1 MKLSKKVFI
10 LLFVLAAVIGLASCR
25 TGSGGNNDDDKT
37 DQVAEYVVTFDSKEG
52 SVVPSQQIQKG
63 NHATR
68 PTDPTREGYN
78 FKGWYKDSACTEEWK
93 FSEDVVTGNVT
104 LYAKWESKQAPQP
117 IPEKKYSITYVSEH
131 GTTPTT
137 VAEATILPTTL
148 PTVADVEGWHFI
160 GWYLE
165 DTFETEAIPGTTLTA
180 NIILYAKWEQ
190 NFYSI
195 SFNINGKG
203 EQPTNID
210 KASHL
215 PAILPVLTDAT
226 QSFAGWY
233 LDANFTTKATAGM
246 LLTEDVTL
254 YAKWVDKTAIVI
266 SEAQGYAEGAYLEWN
281 GLDGCDDYH
290 VYYKKTTDSN
300 AQYKQI
306 DSQLIREYPS
316 NYRADVVGLA
326 AGNYTIKVVP
336 VYDDT
341 EFSSGSA
348 EENVVVSAHD
358 RSGFGFSKNSTYK
371 TASGA
376 YNDDGTLKSN
386 AKVIYVSANNAKTVT
401 CTINGTETK
410 GIQAILEAKQ
420 KGDTTPLAIRFIGL
434 VTKND
439 LDYIAS
445 TDEGLQVKGKNAY
458 AEMNLTVEGIG
469 EDATC
474 KGFGFL
480 IRNCGN
486 VEFRNLAIME
496 QIDDAISI
504 DTNNCNLW
512 IHNLDLYYGQAGGDS
527 DQAKGDGFIDIKKSQ
542 YCSVSYNHFYDSGKS
557 CLIDA
562 SQASSGGSDYLT
574 YHHNWFDHSDS
585 RHPRVRNAKN
595 IHIYNNYYDG
605 VSKYGVGATTGSSTF
620 VEANYFRN
628 VKYPMMI
635 AGQGSDIDP
644 KNSKGTFSNEAGG
657 MIKAYNNKIVEGGTF
672 ISQNENPTSFDAVDV
687 ANRNDKIT
695 TYSCLKGGGTYSN
708 FDTDSAIMYSYT
720 PDDVDDVVTI
730 VTTYA
735 GRVNGGDFHWT
746 FNNAVEDENYS
757 VIPELK
763 QAIVNYSSTLIR
775 VLGIEGTQ
783 DGGNSGDGDGDSGTG
798 GGNPPAI
805 SDSVVHNFTTSGKY
819 SSIFTITG
827 NLSSGKGTVSYKGLT
842 LTQCLKLE
850 SATSISFNIN
860 DSMTLVLV
868 FVETAGTIKVDG
880 TKYTASN
887 GIVTVS
893 LAAGSHTIT
902 KADTANLFYIELG
915 KSA

>member
-1 MKLSKKVFI
+1 DVEGWH
-10 LLFVLAAVIGLASCR
+10 FV
-25 TGSGGNNDDDKT
+25 
-37 DQVAEYVVTFDSKEG
+37 
-52 SVVPSQQIQKG
+52 
-63 NHATR
+63 
-68 PTDPTREGYN
+68 
-78 FKGWYKDSACTEEWK
+78 GWYLDASYTTSATPGATI
-93 FSEDVVTGNVT
+93 SADTT
-104 LYAKWESKQAPQP
+104 LHAKWEAKSSV
-117 IPEKKYSITYVSEH
+117 EKYSITYVTEY
-131 GTTPTT
+131 GTAPTKANDVT
-137 VAEATILPTTL
+137 ALPSTFPNLTGVAGYTFIAWYTTS
-148 PTVADVEGWHFI
+148 TFDEG
-160 GWYLE
+160 
-165 DTFETEAIPGTTLTA
+165 TEAIPGMTIHTNTT
-180 NIILYAKWEQ
+180 LYAKWEQ
-190 NFYSI
+190 NLYSV
-195 SFNINGKG
+195 SYNINGKG
-203 EQPTNID
+203 NQPTNIEQ
-210 KASHL
+210 ASHL
-215 PAILPVLTDAT
+215 PDELPVLTDST

-233 LDANFTTKATAGM
+233 LDASFNKKATAGM

-266 SEAQGYAEGAYLEWN
+266 NEAQGYAEGAYLEWN
-281 GLDGCDDYH
+281 GLAGCDNYH
-290 VYYKKTTDSN
+290 VYYKKTTESDS
-300 AQYKQI
+300 QYKKI
-306 DSQLIREYPS
+306 DSQLIREYPT

-326 AGNYTIKVVP
+326 AGNYTVKVVP
-336 VYDDT
+336 VYD
-341 EFSSGSA
+341 EAEYSSGSA
-348 EENVVVSAHD
+348 EENVVVTAHD

-401 CTINGTETK
+401 CTMNGTEAK

-434 VTKND
+434 INKSD

-445 TDEGLQVKGKNAY
+445 AEEGLQVKGKNAY
-458 AEMNLTVEGIG
+458 AEMNLTIEGIG

-527 DQAKGDGFIDIKKSQ
+527 DQAKGDGFVDIKKSQ

-595 IHIYNNYYDG
+595 VHIYNNYYDG

-644 KNSKGTFSNEAGG
+644 KNPKGTFSNEAGG

-672 ISQNENPTSFDAVDV
+672 ITQNQDSTSFDAVDV
-687 ANRNDKIT
+687 ANRNDKVT
-695 TYSCLKGGGTYSN
+695 AYSCLKGGGTYSN
-708 FDTDSAIMYSYT
+708 FDTDASIMYSYT
-720 PDDVDDVVTI
+720 PDDVDDVVDI

-735 GRVNGGDFHWT
+735 GRINGGDFHWT
-746 FNNAVEDENYS
+746 FNNAVEDGNYS

-763 QAIVNYSSTLIR
+763 QAIIKYSSKLIR
-775 VLGIEGTQ
+775 VLGIEGIQ
-783 DGGNSGDGDGDSGTG
+783 NGGSTGEEEGGDVPGTG
-798 GGNPPAI
+798 ENNPPAI
-805 SDSVVHNFTTSGKY
+805 TGSVTHNFTTDGKD
-819 SSIFTITG
+819 SSVFTITG
-827 NLSSGKGTVSYKGLT
+827 NLSTGKGTVSYKGLT

-850 SATSISFNIN
+850 SATSVSFNIN
-860 DSMTLVLV
+860 EAMTLVLV
-868 FVETAGTIKVDG
+868 FVETSATIKVDG
-880 TKYTASN
+880 TKFTATN

-893 LAAGSHTIT
+893 LTAGSHTVT